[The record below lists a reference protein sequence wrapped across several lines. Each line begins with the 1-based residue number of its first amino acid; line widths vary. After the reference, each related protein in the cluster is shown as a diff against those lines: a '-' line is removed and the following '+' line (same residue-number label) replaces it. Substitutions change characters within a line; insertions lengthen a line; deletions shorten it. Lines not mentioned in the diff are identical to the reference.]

1 MQNDLHNCKTI
12 IWIDN
17 DSARATAIKGT
28 SKSPAMFA
36 LALQLAELD
45 NACPAVA
52 WVERVPSF
60 SNVADWPSRQ
70 EGERALALVNASVV
84 EPFPL
89 DHGMVARLLEQGV

>member
-1 MQNDLHNCKTI
+1 M
-12 IWIDN
+12 WIDN

-45 NACPAVA
+45 NACPAVT

-60 SNVADWPSRQ
+60 SNVAIGHPKPPAQIVFLFGWGSFFD
-70 EGERALALVNASVV
+70 LVSQTA
-84 EPFPL
+84 ET
-89 DHGMVARLLEQGV
+89 